1 MGRIAVLTSG
11 GDAPGMNAALRA
23 VVRSAVFNE
32 VSICGIE
39 HGYRGIF
46 DNQIRALDRYS
57 VADIIH
63 KGGTILYTD
72 RCAVMETENGP
83 QNAAELLHKYDIDSL
98 IVIGGDGTF
107 HGAQALA
114 RCGIKVVAVP
124 ATIDNDVNCRDRAR
138 GFDTA
143 LNTAIEA
150 IGRIRDTSSSHN
162 RINVVQVMGRDCGDL
177 ALYSGLAG
185 GAEYILVPEMP
196 YDINDVAAKIMKG
209 KEKGKMHSIVV
220 FAEGCGD
227 AKEICTAIQNVT
239 DIETRATI
247 LGYTQRGGAPTAF
260 DRILASRM
268 GEMAVDMVLRGEVNH
283 AVCYRGGEYISMPL
297 DEALEYRHDF
307 NTKVYE
313 TAMKLSV

>member
-23 VVRSAVFNE
+23 VVRTAVYNDI
-32 VSICGIE
+32 SICGIE
-39 HGYRGIF
+39 HGYQGIF
-46 DNQIRALDRYS
+46 DDQIRTLDRYS

-72 RCAVMETENGP
+72 RSQEMLTAQGP
-83 QNAAELLHKYDIDSL
+83 QRAAELLRKYEIDAL
-98 IVIGGDGTF
+98 IAIGGDGTYR
-107 HGAQALA
+107 GARALSE
-114 RCGIKVVAVP
+114 RGIRVVTVP
-124 ATIDNDVNCRDRAR
+124 ATIDNDVASTDYAI
-138 GFDTA
+138 GYDTA
-143 LNTAIEA
+143 LNTAIDA

-185 GAEYILVPEMP
+185 GAEYIIVPERP
-196 YDINDVAAKIMKG
+196 FDPETVAEKIMKG

-227 AKEICTAIQNVT
+227 AQALCTELQSRT
-239 DIETRATI
+239 GIETRATI
-247 LGYTQRGGAPTAF
+247 LGYTQRGGAPSAF

-268 GEMAVDMVLRGEVNH
+268 GELAVELIMNGIYNR
-283 AVCYRGGEYISMPL
+283 AVCHLKGEFTHLSL
-297 DEALEYRHDF
+297 DEALGMPHVF
-307 NTKVYE
+307 NEAVYE